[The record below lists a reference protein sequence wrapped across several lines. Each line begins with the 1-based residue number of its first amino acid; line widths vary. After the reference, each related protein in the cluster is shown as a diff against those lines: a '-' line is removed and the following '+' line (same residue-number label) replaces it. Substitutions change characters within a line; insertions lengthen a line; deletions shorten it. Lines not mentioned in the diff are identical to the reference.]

1 MSFTVTECCYTMAEG
16 ILRLG
21 VRRSHLKLGSNG
33 RANLVAAWLEL
44 GAIFFLFYDFCA
56 PSGQATVCYS
66 LMLLKGHTSRDLLLD
81 ALHGPYYTSLIHL
94 TSSLPGLLCASN
106 ISGHCQTFTKLTP
119 TPPSGFY
126 SNVFSQ
132 NLFLV
137 ILPKIA
143 IPTPHTWFLKFFF
156 SVPISPSHVDLYL
169 FGYR

>member
-119 TPPSGFY
+119 TPPSGFSDFLCHLY
-126 SNVFSQ
+126 SSPLP
-132 NLFLV
+132 NLFLSKMPLIFLLGSMV
-137 ILPKIA
+137 LPF
-143 IPTPHTWFLKFFF
+143 IPF
-156 SVPISPSHVDLYL
+156 SFIVSV
-169 FGYR
+169 